1 MLTGSPTNQTKP
13 AATTETMLKE
23 ERQSMILEIINL
35 RNKIKSTELSD
46 HLGVSE
52 DTVRRDLRELAE
64 GGFIKKVH
72 GGALAN
78 PKTPE
83 AVHRQNGTP
92 SPEAT
97 LIAQKATTLLRDGM
111 VLLMDGG
118 PVTLSL
124 IDQIPA
130 ELELTIFTN
139 SIAAAE
145 RLATL
150 SNISTYLLGGKITG
164 RNRLTAGVEV
174 VRAIEELHADLCL
187 INASSLH
194 ETIGLTS
201 NNRDIAIVKRAM
213 IASAARTSV
222 CCPSEHL
229 GQIQPFKVAKF
240 NGFSTLITDLLPED
254 DALEGMSR
262 QVLQIL

>member
-1 MLTGSPTNQTKP
+1 
-13 AATTETMLKE
+13 MLKE

-78 PKTPE
+78 PKTP
-83 AVHRQNGTP
+83 AAIHRQNGTP

-97 LIAQKATTLLRDGM
+97 LIAQKTTTQLREGM

-118 PVTLSL
+118 PVTQAL
-124 IDQIPA
+124 IEQLPVGMPLA
-130 ELELTIFTN
+130 IFTN
-139 SIAAAE
+139 SIAAAD
-145 RLATL
+145 RLATQPD
-150 SNISTYLLGGKITG
+150 ITTYLLGGQVTG
-164 RNRLTAGVEV
+164 RNRLTSGIEV
-174 VRAIEELHADLCL
+174 IRSIEELYADLCL

-194 ETIGLTS
+194 ETIGLTH
-201 NNRDIAIVKRAM
+201 NNRSVALVKKSM
-213 IASAARTSV
+213 IASAAKAIV

-229 GQIQPFKVAKF
+229 GQIQPFRVAKP
-240 NGFSTLITDLLPED
+240 GSFSTLITDLVPED
-254 DALEGMSR
+254 SR
-262 QVLQIL
+262 LSSYLQSGLQIL

>member
-1 MLTGSPTNQTKP
+1 
-13 AATTETMLKE
+13 MLKE

-35 RNKIKSTELSD
+35 RNKIKSTELSE

-64 GGFIKKVH
+64 DGFIKKVH

-83 AVHRQNGTP
+83 AVHRKNGTP

-97 LIAQKATTLLRDGM
+97 LIAQKATTLLREGM
-111 VLLMDGG
+111 VMLIDGG

-124 IDQIPA
+124 IDQIPP
-130 ELELTIFTN
+130 ELSMTIFTN
-139 SIAAAE
+139 SITAAD
-145 RLATL
+145 RLAT
-150 SNISTYLLGGKITG
+150 SPNIETYLLGGLVTG
-164 RNRLTAGVEV
+164 RNRMTAGIEV
-174 VRAIEELHADLCL
+174 IRALADLHAELCL

-201 NNRDIAIVKRAM
+201 SNRAIAMVKKAM
-213 IASAARTSV
+213 IHSSAKTAV

-229 GQIQPFKVAKF
+229 GQIQPFKVAKS
-240 NGFSTLITDLLPED
+240 NGFSTLITDLDPEEE
-254 DALEGMSR
+254 ALQGLA
-262 QVLQIL
+262 QQDLIIL

>member
-1 MLTGSPTNQTKP
+1 
-13 AATTETMLKE
+13 MLKE

-35 RNKIKSTELSD
+35 RNKIKSTELSE
-46 HLGVSE
+46 HLSVSE

-83 AVHRQNGTP
+83 AVYRQNGTP

-97 LIAQKATTLLRDGM
+97 LIAQKATTLLREGM
-111 VLLMDGG
+111 VLLIDGG
-118 PVTLSL
+118 PVTLAL
-124 IDQIPA
+124 IDQLPA
-130 ELELTIFTN
+130 ELTLSIFTN
-139 SIAAAE
+139 SIAAAD
-145 RLATL
+145 RMATL
-150 SNISTYLLGGKITG
+150 PNVHTYLLGGKVTG
-164 RNRLTAGVEV
+164 RNRLTSGIEV
-174 VRAIEELHADLCL
+174 IRAIEELHADLCL

-201 NNRDIAIVKRAM
+201 SNRDLAIVKKAM
-213 IASAARTSV
+213 IASAARAAI

-229 GQIQPFKVAKF
+229 GQIQPFKVAKTT
-240 NGFSTLITDLLPED
+240 GFSTLITDLMPED
-254 DALEGMSR
+254 APLAGLISQE
-262 QVLQIL
+262 LHIL

>member
-1 MLTGSPTNQTKP
+1 
-13 AATTETMLKE
+13 
-23 ERQSMILEIINL
+23 MILEIINL

-97 LIAQKATTLLRDGM
+97 LIAQKATTLLRESM
-111 VLLMDGG
+111 VLLIDGG
-118 PVTLSL
+118 PVTRSL
-124 IDQIPA
+124 IDQLPP
-130 ELELTIFTN
+130 ELPLTIFTN
-139 SIAAAE
+139 SITAAD

-150 SNISTYLLGGKITG
+150 PQVSTYLLGGQITG
-164 RNRLTAGVEV
+164 RKRLTIGVET
-174 VRAIEELHADLCL
+174 VRAIEDLYADLCL

-201 NNRDIAIVKRAM
+201 SNREIATVKKTM
-213 IASAARTSV
+213 IASAARTAV

-229 GQIQPFKVAKF
+229 GQIQPFKVAKINAF
-240 NGFSTLITDLLPED
+240 RTLITDLAPED
-254 DALEGMSR
+254 TALDGMLR
-262 QVLQIL
+262 QDLHIL